1 MAAVTILFTQEPPR
15 IPASECATLAVRIE
29 LDTRGA
35 GRCNAGSELAGK
47 PRVAR
52 RPVNP
57 MHLVDTTLFYSPTSG
72 GIRRYLNAKHAWL
85 QANTTWEHTMV
96 VPGPEDRVD
105 RGDVCTLG

>member
-1 MAAVTILFTQEPPR
+1 MGPPGR
-15 IPASECATLAVRIE
+15 QGERVCHTGRRIE

-35 GRCNAGSELAGK
+35 ERCNAGSELAGK

-72 GIRRYLNAKHAWL
+72 GIRRYLDAKHAWL
-85 QANTTWEHTMV
+85 KAHTTWEHTIV

-105 RGDVCTLG
+105 RGDVCALRGFVVP